1 MNDMS
6 EKVFEQQAFG
16 KAALRK
22 IGEVAENFRLYDAG
36 WMGNGNRDTMRV
48 TGAEFRNAKSGPN
61 KGRMTVMVPNTKRTV
76 YVTKSEMQP
85 FLDA

>member
-16 KAALRK
+16 KAALQK
-22 IGEVAENFRLYDAG
+22 IGDVSENFRLFDAG
-36 WMGNGNRDTMRV
+36 WMGNGNLDTMRV
-48 TGAEFRNAKSGPN
+48 TGAEFRAAKSGPN
-61 KGRMTVMVPNTKRTV
+61 KGRMTVMVPNTKQTV